1 MKTAKLLLFLIVFF
15 RSLSFIT
22 LKIYN
27 SLSKVIIFL
36 LGKRITKT
44 PIQNFYK
51 IYLLLSLVA
60 RISRKCY
67 PSKLRSHYF
76 LSSHSSFSSW
86 FLIGTSNGGWVTSG
100 VRNEPSINFS
110 LGSTYSFSNC
120 LYFLRTKNFIQVPG
134 MDSNILHGISRPPY
148 TSGELL

>member
-1 MKTAKLLLFLIVFF
+1 M
-15 RSLSFIT
+15 SE
-22 LKIYN
+22 
-27 SLSKVIIFL
+27 VIIFL

-76 LSSHSSFSSW
+76 LSSRSSFSSW

-120 LYFLRTKNFIQVPG
+120 LYFLKTLCRCQEWTAISYMVFQDLFTQAENFCNVFQ
-134 MDSNILHGISRPPY
+134 SA
-148 TSGELL
+148 LLEHLLLDQL